1 MERKFEKKFAYPIST
16 VYVLLTRPS
25 CEWEI
30 FWRMIFTEIIISEI
44 LREIIDFYQHVH
56 WRTSNLKI

>member
-16 VYVLLTRPS
+16 VCVLLTRPS

-30 FWRMIFTEIIISEI
+30 FWRMIFREIIISEI
-44 LREIIDFYQHVH
+44 LRERNYRFLSA
-56 WRTSNLKI
+56 RPLENK

>member
-16 VYVLLTRPS
+16 VCVLLTRPS